1 MKVIRA
7 DELGFCYGVD
17 RAAIMAEE
25 LLGKYNKI
33 YILGMLIHNPTY
45 IKRIEQMGAITVE
58 EEDFLSGKVVIEE
71 GAQVL
76 LRAHGARKKLV
87 DKLEKM
93 NVHVTDT
100 TCPYVTM
107 SMNVKLKEED
117 TYEVIYI
124 GDENHP
130 EVMAV
135 LSYGK
140 DIKIFN
146 SLEAL
151 KEAKL
156 DINGEYSFIVQKTFD
171 YNKFDEIKTYAKK
184 TYKKARFK
192 DDLCG
197 ATYERQEAITRL
209 AKEVDMVV
217 VIGGKMSSNS
227 NKLYKIAKEENSRS
241 YFVEGIDEIKKEWFE
256 GISTVGLSAGA
267 STPDYLIDAVETYIE
282 NIHINRD

>member
-1 MKVIRA
+1 MKVVRA

-25 LLGKYNKI
+25 LLKKYGKI
-33 YILGMLIHNPTY
+33 YILGMLIHNPNY
-45 IKRIEQMGAITVE
+45 IERIEKMGAITVE
-58 EEDFLSGKVVIEE
+58 EEDFLRDKVKIED
-71 GAQVL
+71 GAHVL
-76 LRAHGARKKLV
+76 LRAHGARKKIV
-87 DKLEKM
+87 DKLGKM
-93 NVHVTDT
+93 KIHITDT

-117 TYEVIYI
+117 NYEVIYI
-124 GDENHP
+124 GNKKHP

-140 DIKIFN
+140 SIKIFD
-146 SLEAL
+146 SLEGL
-151 KEAKL
+151 KGAKL
-156 DINGEYSFIVQKTFD
+156 EREGKYSFIVQKTFN

-184 TYKKARFK
+184 TYKEARFK

-209 AKEVDMVV
+209 AKEVDLVII
-217 VIGGKMSSNS
+217 IGGRMSSNS

-241 YFVEGIDEIKKEWFE
+241 YFVEGIEEIKKEWFK
-256 GISTVGLSAGA
+256 GVNTVGLSAGA
-267 STPDYLIDAVETYIE
+267 STPDYLIDAVETYIK
-282 NIHINRD
+282 NII